1 MKSALFGEGH
11 RFVVHYQSWI
21 IAGSLKMSMYC
32 SFYSLSIDIVCVV
45 DVILRWII
53 HNIQRL
59 FYNYIRYFLWIWL
72 ADSLLGARAC
82 LSVRFPKYSW
92 KCMQFPSYVWKYYLS
107 VTEGSSEIKYWYV
120 LLRRSDSLAAIMSSS
135 AQMSQSTQYISQPQP

>member
-1 MKSALFGEGH
+1 MKSALFGEGL

-59 FYNYIRYFLWIWL
+59 FYNYIRYFL
-72 ADSLLGARAC
+72 
-82 LSVRFPKYSW
+82 
-92 KCMQFPSYVWKYYLS
+92 
-107 VTEGSSEIKYWYV
+107 
-120 LLRRSDSLAAIMSSS
+120 
-135 AQMSQSTQYISQPQP
+135 